1 MSYTAKHYVN
11 IAGHTYTPGE
21 IIDAIPDGK
30 ENRLLKIGAVI
41 DNGDNEPIF
50 RHGDSND
57 PLLFDDGDASEMNP
71 GSEEAPETE
80 EELAEEAEAEE
91 IDAMGDI
98 MPAAEETAEK
108 PEKKSRRG
116 GRKA

>member
-41 DNGDNEPIF
+41 DNGNNTPIL
-50 RHGDSND
+50 
-57 PLLFDDGDASEMNP
+57 PPDDGDEPDADASEMNP

-80 EELAEEAEAEE
+80 EEFAEEAEVEE

-98 MPAAEETAEK
+98 MPAAEETAEE
-108 PEKKSRRG
+108 PEKKPRRG
-116 GRKA
+116 GRRA

>member
-41 DNGDNEPIF
+41 DNSDNTPIL
-50 RHGDSND
+50 
-57 PLLFDDGDASEMNP
+57 PPDDGDEPDADASEMNP
-71 GSEEAPETE
+71 GSEEAPETKE
-80 EELAEEAEAEE
+80 EFAEEAEVEE

-98 MPAAEETAEK
+98 MPAAEEAAEK
-108 PEKKSRRG
+108 PEKKPRRG
-116 GRKA
+116 GRRA

>member
-41 DNGDNEPIF
+41 DNGDNTPIL
-50 RHGDSND
+50 
-57 PLLFDDGDASEMNP
+57 PPDDGDEPDADASEMNP

-80 EELAEEAEAEE
+80 EEFAEEAEVEE

-98 MPAAEETAEK
+98 MPAAEEAAEE
-108 PEKKSRRG
+108 PEKKPRRG
-116 GRKA
+116 GRRA

>member
-21 IIDAIPDGK
+21 IIDAIPEGK

-41 DNGDNEPIF
+41 DNGDNTPIL
-50 RHGDSND
+50 
-57 PLLFDDGDASEMNP
+57 PPDDGDEPDADASEMNP

-80 EELAEEAEAEE
+80 EEFAEEAEVEE

-98 MPAAEETAEK
+98 MPAAEEAAEE
-108 PEKKSRRG
+108 PEKKPRRG
-116 GRKA
+116 GRRA

>member
-41 DNGDNEPIF
+41 DNGDNTPIL
-50 RHGDSND
+50 
-57 PLLFDDGDASEMNP
+57 PPDDGDEPDADASEMNP

-80 EELAEEAEAEE
+80 EEFAEEAEVEE

-98 MPAAEETAEK
+98 MPAAEEAADE
-108 PEKKSRRG
+108 PEKKPRRG
-116 GRKA
+116 GRRA

>member
-41 DNGDNEPIF
+41 DNGDNTPIL
-50 RHGDSND
+50 
-57 PLLFDDGDASEMNP
+57 PPDDGDEPDADASEMNP

-80 EELAEEAEAEE
+80 EEFAEEAEAEE

-98 MPAAEETAEK
+98 MPAAEEAAEE
-108 PEKKSRRG
+108 PEKKPRRG
-116 GRKA
+116 GRRA

>member
-11 IAGHTYTPGE
+11 IAGHTYMPGE

-41 DNGDNEPIF
+41 DNGDNTPML
-50 RHGDSND
+50 
-57 PLLFDDGDASEMNP
+57 PPDDGDEPDADASEMNP

-80 EELAEEAEAEE
+80 EEFAEEAEAEE

-98 MPAAEETAEK
+98 MPAAEETAEE
-108 PEKKSRRG
+108 PEKKPRRG
-116 GRKA
+116 GRRA

>member
-41 DNGDNEPIF
+41 DNGDNTSILP
-50 RHGDSND
+50 
-57 PLLFDDGDASEMNP
+57 PDDGDEPDADASEMNP

-80 EELAEEAEAEE
+80 EEFAEEAEVEE

-98 MPAAEETAEK
+98 MPAAEEAAEE
-108 PEKKSRRG
+108 PEKKPRRG
-116 GRKA
+116 GRRA

>member
-41 DNGDNEPIF
+41 DNGDNMPIF
-50 RHGDSND
+50 
-57 PLLFDDGDASEMNP
+57 PYDDGDEPDADASEMNP

-80 EELAEEAEAEE
+80 EEFAEEAEVEE

-98 MPAAEETAEK
+98 MPAAEEAAEE
-108 PEKKSRRG
+108 PEKKPRRG
-116 GRKA
+116 GRRA